1 MTIFANQ
8 ATWDKGCFDSN
19 RRLFEFFY
27 TVFEGT
33 EVVPT
38 VNDGSRSDLVKSKS
52 PVYSGIPTTKD
63 GHLLSFIL
71 LDVRNMIV
79 NIVKVLS
86 PINIK
91 RAWFKGPAT
100 HGNNHSFR
108 VMQLARSSDGE
119 EVAFFSNI
127 LYSFI
132 EKDRCIK
139 PFDLLNQAVA
149 QFFTSQIGKARYIE
163 DTLFW
168 IENSWLPSQLR

>member
-1 MTIFANQ
+1 MNDRS
-8 ATWDKGCFDSN
+8 WSN
-19 RRLFEFFY
+19 LI
-27 TVFEGT
+27 
-33 EVVPT
+33 
-38 VNDGSRSDLVKSKS
+38 KSKG
-52 PVYSGIPTTKD
+52 PVYSRVSTTKD

-79 NIVKVLS
+79 DVIKVFSSLNVKG
-86 PINIK
+86 
-91 RAWFKGPAT
+91 AWLKGTTA
-100 HGNNHSFR
+100 HGNNGCFR
-108 VMQLARSSDGE
+108 LMDLARSSDGE

-139 PFDLLNQAVA
+139 PFDLLDQAVA